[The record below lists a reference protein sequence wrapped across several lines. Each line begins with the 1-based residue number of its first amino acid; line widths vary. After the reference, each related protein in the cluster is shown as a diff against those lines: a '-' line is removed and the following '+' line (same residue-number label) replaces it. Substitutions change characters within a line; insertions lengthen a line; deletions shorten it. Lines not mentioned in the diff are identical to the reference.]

1 MLKLHVGLNFTPAP
15 SKLPLMDTMI
25 AVESGTSLK
34 LTLEDADDQRGCV
47 CETLRRVKVPWSN
60 LTRDQRTAVKELMG
74 LEDEVILPAD
84 KRNATV
90 RCDYDRK
97 TEGMLR
103 TDTYRK
109 LRGDPTAA
117 QENRLS
123 RKFKGL
129 AREEWGDNKCQGPH
143 T

>member
-1 MLKLHVGLNFTPAP
+1 MV
-15 SKLPLMDTMI
+15 
-25 AVESGTSLK
+25 
-34 LTLEDADDQRGCV
+34 CV
-47 CETLRRVKVPWSN
+47 REERRW
-60 LTRDQRTAVKELMG
+60 
-74 LEDEVILPAD
+74 
-84 KRNATV
+84 
-90 RCDYDRK
+90 C
-97 TEGMLR
+97 EGMMR